1 MCITVARAAARYAQ
15 HMDIQ
20 AVSGA
25 ATVAVACAI
34 VFLLVAKSWHL
45 ISSVFSGQPN
55 FADSIMSEAAQRFR
69 DELKQLSRTQ
79 SSYLGAALV
88 FVVMYVS
95 AIVFQGPE
103 LFVGYPEWQ
112 LYVVLTVLACAA
124 LFVLYRLIRTVIS
137 WRALRFLRDANVAI
151 GHQLQRIASAH
162 GRTYHDVP
170 TSAGVVDH
178 VMVGQGGIYAINVV
192 AKRHLKKAS
201 VRIEE
206 NCLHFS
212 NTDKTLSILDAV
224 AKTNRLQKEFRKI
237 TGKNLRIR
245 SVIAVPGW
253 NINDQTGNDHLL
265 VNERNLPMISGWKDH
280 SDNLMN
286 EDVDALH
293 RDLTDRCKLK
303 SA

>member
-1 MCITVARAAARYAQ
+1 
-15 HMDIQ
+15 MDIQ

-95 AIVFQGPE
+95 AIAFKGPE
-103 LFVGYPEWQ
+103 LFVGYPAWQ
-112 LYVVLTVLACAA
+112 LYVVLTALACAA

-206 NCLHFS
+206 NYLHFS